1 MAKNDSEESTEVKDE
16 NKAAEESKAKG
27 SNKNIDNQE
36 KRGNKALTIIIA
48 ILIVIIWLA
57 IFGLLIKMDVG
68 GFGSGVLRPVLKD
81 VPVLN
86 WILPEYDEEQLAE
99 ENNYPYKSLDEA
111 IARIN
116 ELEAQLAEK
125 EKTAEDAE
133 EEKSELQAEI
143 DRLKV
148 FEENQ
153 KAFEERVK
161 EFDKNVVFADAA
173 PDISEYKAYYEE
185 INPANAEE
193 IYRQVVEQLQYS
205 DAILEKAN
213 IYKNMEPEAAA
224 RILETMTADVESV
237 AKILLAMKPKESAAI
252 LAEMDNVF
260 AAKITK
266 KMLDMDEERLKNN

>member
-86 WILPEYDEEQLAE
+86 WILPEYDDEQLAE